1 MMNKFEKKAML
12 LEVLGEVVGRLEN
25 DKEWILKEYQCV
37 DKEEGKW
44 DYVDVAYED
53 LDEKKQC
60 KAEAMDAVIKH
71 LEKLI

>member
-12 LEVLGEVVGRLEN
+12 LEVLGEVVERLEN
-25 DKEWILKEYQCV
+25 DKKWMLQEYKRI
-37 DKEEGKW
+37 DDETDKW

-53 LDEKKQC
+53 LNEKQQC
-60 KAEAMDAVIKH
+60 KVDAMEAVIKH